1 MDADKIMEQ
10 MERDLKKFAD
20 SQKGLKTSESW
31 KLDRDIELL
40 KISIRAII
48 NAIRV
53 TDDVRGVGA

>member
-10 MERDLKKFAD
+10 MERELKEFSD
-20 SQKGLKTSESW
+20 SQKGLKTSDSW
-31 KLDRDIELL
+31 KLDRDVELL
-40 KISIRAII
+40 KIAVRAII